1 VILMLGGTQAD
12 SCVTLRNGSGAI
24 DNVAGTA
31 CADVGTAFTRHVEL
45 SSDIERMSPN
55 MVESDVF
62 RRWYWAIGRGSERRS
77 MVVGPY

>member
-1 VILMLGGTQAD
+1 MILMLGGTQAD

-24 DNVAGTA
+24 DDVAGTA

-55 MVESDVF
+55 MV
-62 RRWYWAIGRGSERRS
+62 
-77 MVVGPY
+77 